1 MAIDLSEY
9 KKAKRSEVIVE
20 ELEEVLKMI
29 RLTIKGL
36 RLFRY
41 YSPVKELLTQ
51 LHDTKTILEVHN
63 NHHKNIIAQKGE
75 NRG

>member
-1 MAIDLSEY
+1 MAINLSEY

-20 ELEEVLKMI
+20 ELEAVLGMI

-41 YSPVKELLTQ
+41 YSPVKELLAQ
-51 LHDTKTILEVHN
+51 LHDTKTVLEIHLN
-63 NHHKNIIAQKGE
+63 SHKNVMEKK
-75 NRG
+75 R